1 MSDPKKNYILD
12 SFAILVYLGGEEGE
26 NKVKEILQEASRG
39 EINAMLFLISL
50 GEVMYISERSRGL
63 AKAQESLALIEDLPI
78 EVLPADR
85 QLVLRAAS
93 IKARCPVA
101 YADAFVIAAAQ
112 SMEGIIVTGDPEF
125 EVVDELISIEWVG
138 DISPSS

>member
-1 MSDPKKNYILD
+1 MTDPKKNYILD
-12 SFAILVYLGGEEGE
+12 SFAILAYLGGEEGE

-39 EINAMLFLISL
+39 EINAMLSLISL

-85 QLVLRAAS
+85 QAVLRAAS
-93 IKARCPVA
+93 IKARYPVA

-138 DISPSS
+138 DIAPSA